1 MAVWGRG
8 KRNAAEARPLLQRAP
23 VSGHVLTASPAMVGT
38 TESTAAEPTATRDGC
53 FGRCS
58 AGRPSIDTVV
68 PSRVME
74 LIGERPS
81 GLKGRRAN
89 ATATGT
95 GEAFS
100 SSTTTAP
107 PSGTPSPEATA
118 QARWTSSPP
127 GMRAT
132 VSTTGLSST
141 RRWRTPTAR
150 AGRCHV
156 SSAPIHQ
163 SSDQPSGHG
172 VTAPRGSTTARSAPP
187 TVPSSTQL
195 RWVVLCDAP
204 GPGTTS
210 GEAGSAWRCH
220 HQGSSSSSG
229 TSVIGPTLVAAPVS
243 PIRTARP
250 DGAGR
255 AAPGRPRPR

>member
-1 MAVWGRG
+1 
-8 KRNAAEARPLLQRAP
+8 
-23 VSGHVLTASPAMVGT
+23 MVGT

-58 AGRPSIDTVV
+58 AGRPSTDTVV

-81 GLKGRRAN
+81 GLNGRRAK

-150 AGRCHV
+150 DGRCHV

-172 VTAPRGSTTARSAPP
+172 VTAPRGSTTAALGATDGAEQHPVAVGRALRRAGPRHHVGRGGVGLALPPPGEQLVVGHLGHRSDASGRAGQPNP
-187 TVPSSTQL
+187 YSSSRRRRPSS
-195 RWVVLCDAP
+195 
-204 GPGTTS
+204 
-210 GEAGSAWRCH
+210 
-220 HQGSSSSSG
+220 
-229 TSVIGPTLVAAPVS
+229 
-243 PIRTARP
+243 
-250 DGAGR
+250 
-255 AAPGRPRPR
+255 PR